1 MATVHKHSIIY
12 SLGRVKELE
21 KGLLIETNLDRVL
34 EADDPYAVLRSIG
47 FFKAAEE
54 YGENESLET
63 IFLRE
68 RTHNRRLLHELLAES
83 PLEDIFLLP
92 YDIQNIKLLLKG
104 KLASNSAVKDVTLEE
119 GKFSKAE
126 LIKAIY
132 DEAPTDIPAPI
143 IDDLKWIT
151 AEFQDSQ
158 RFALVD
164 YRLDRRL
171 RLLQLDIARKAKNR
185 FMVEYIQRLS
195 DLQNVAGTFRRK
207 FHLLESDSL
216 SETLVDTGTLAP
228 SFFERIYSTG
238 WESIVNTFKPTEYG
252 NAVTKALAQVE
263 QPYFLA
269 LLDVYCASYLLEFL
283 RKTKQISFGIE
294 PLLAFYLARDHELKI
309 VRTIW
314 IGKQFEYTQ
323 DKLTIRM
330 RELY

>member
-21 KGLLIETNLDRVL
+21 KGLLTATNLDRVL
-34 EADDPYAVLRSIG
+34 EAEEPSAVLRSIG

-54 YGENESLET
+54 YGEHESLET
-63 IFLRE
+63 IFVRE
-68 RTHNRRLLHELLAES
+68 RVHNRRLLHELISES

-104 KLASNSAVKDVTLEE
+104 KLASNPAVKDMALEE

-126 LIKAIY
+126 LVKAIY
-132 DEAPTDIPAPI
+132 DEAPTEIPAPI
-143 IDDLKWIT
+143 IADLKWIT
-151 AEFQDSQ
+151 VEFQDNQ
-158 RFALVD
+158 RFALAD
-164 YRLDRRL
+164 YQLDRRL

-185 FMVEYIQRLS
+185 FMIEYLQRLS
-195 DLQNVAGTFRRK
+195 DLQNIAGTFRRK

-216 SETLVDTGTLAP
+216 SETLLDTGTLAP
-228 SFFERIYSTG
+228 SFFERIYGTG

-252 NAVTKALAQVE
+252 HAVTKALAQVE

-269 LLDVYCASYLLEFL
+269 WLDVCCTGYVLEYL

-294 PLLAFYLARDHELKI
+294 PLLAFYLAREHELKI

-314 IGKQFEYTQ
+314 IGKQFEYTP
-323 DKLTIRM
+323 DKLKLRL